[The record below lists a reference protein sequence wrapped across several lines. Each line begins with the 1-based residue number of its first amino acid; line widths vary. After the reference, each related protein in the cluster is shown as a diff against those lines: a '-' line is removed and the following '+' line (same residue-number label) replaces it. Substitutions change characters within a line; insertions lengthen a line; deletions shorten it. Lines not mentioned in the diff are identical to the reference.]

1 MNLENVSS
9 LYRLM
14 FSICLFYV
22 CTIHTFT
29 VSKGWPEAT
38 RHIPPN
44 PPAKKSLVG
53 EVFFSGILNHVSKCL
68 HKNTVDKYNEIK
80 GWQIFPVL
88 DCQHNCLKA
97 RSEGQMT
104 FDVLL

>member
-1 MNLENVSS
+1 MIIENIS
-9 LYRLM
+9 LSHIKMLR
-14 FSICLFYV
+14 FSIFLSYV
-22 CTIHTFT
+22 YTIHTFT

-80 GWQIFPVL
+80 G
-88 DCQHNCLKA
+88 
-97 RSEGQMT
+97 
-104 FDVLL
+104 